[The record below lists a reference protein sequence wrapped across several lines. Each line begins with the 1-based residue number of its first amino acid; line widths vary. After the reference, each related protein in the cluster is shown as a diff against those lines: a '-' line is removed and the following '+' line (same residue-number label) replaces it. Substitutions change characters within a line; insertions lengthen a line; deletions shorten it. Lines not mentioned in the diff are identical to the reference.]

1 MKEEA
6 DLHGRPPGLIL
17 PDWFY
22 ASLLDEA
29 LGLTIDRA
37 YFGFTGGLERRLSPR
52 TASTA
57 IGQVGGWSF
66 DLIHPHGKSGSPLPL
81 KHFAHDLRDI
91 VDA

>member
-66 DLIHPHGKSGSPLPL
+66 DLIANPAASRRSNTSPTT
-81 KHFAHDLRDI
+81 FETSSA
-91 VDA
+91 A